1 MNRRHPLPQVAPYP
15 FPPNVSFE
23 EGYRIVV
30 AELYGDICGFHDY
43 VLEHYGGSS
52 GIRSEALLRSAIERL
67 FSSLG
72 ADLAYP
78 TGLEQAAAFLHSLV
92 NNHPFVDANKRTAFL
107 ACLYFLERCGYWHED
122 VFLNRAEAFAFERL
136 VIDLAR
142 EGEDLT
148 HRRLQ
153 TPYAIEDIARRLDRV
168 LHGSRNRRLTQRRL
182 RSGIFRRLDNLL
194 ER

>member
-1 MNRRHPLPQVAPYP
+1 MNRRHLLPHVAPYP
-15 FPPNVSFE
+15 FPPNVSVE
-23 EGYRIVV
+23 DGYGIVITD
-30 AELYGDICGFHDY
+30 LYGDVRGFHEY
-43 VLEHYGGSS
+43 VLGRYGGSS
-52 GIRSEALLRSAIERL
+52 GIRSEALLRSAIERP

-78 TGLEQAAAFLHSLV
+78 TGLEQAAALLHSLV

-107 ACLYFLERCGYWHED
+107 ACLYFLERCRYWHED
-122 VFLNRAEAFAFERL
+122 VFLNRAEAFALERL

-142 EGEDLT
+142 ESEDLT

-153 TPYAIEDIARRLDRV
+153 TPYTIEDIARQLDRI
-168 LHGSRNRRLTQRRL
+168 LHGSRNRRLTQRRF
-182 RSGIFRRLDNLL
+182 RSGVFRRLGNLF